1 MALRILCYHQIDP
14 AVASDFS
21 AQLDY
26 FKRSGYQFVS
36 LTEGLANFDQKCLT
50 VSFDDGDATLCE
62 VAQPIID
69 SMGIK
74 GIVYLNT
81 DYVIQG
87 SIYKAKRFIKAT
99 SWDKLGHWLAAGHEI
114 GSHTHSHIDM
124 VTSPPEL
131 ALEELELSRTIV
143 KQELGIEL
151 KHFAYPW
158 GLHDA
163 YTRQLFADNGTWATA
178 ATTDRGF
185 NTVDTDHLC
194 LKRDLVYPDFSLD
207 EMRLKMSLG
216 DIDLV

>member
-1 MALRILCYHQIDP
+1 MALRILCYHQIEP
-14 AVASDFS
+14 AVASGFS

-26 FKRSGYQFVS
+26 FKRLGYQFVS
-36 LTEGLANFDQKCLT
+36 LTEGLANFDQKCVT

-62 VAQPIID
+62 VAQPVID
-69 SMGIK
+69 SLGIK
-74 GIVYLNT
+74 GMVYLNT
-81 DYVIQG
+81 DYVLQG

-99 SWDKLGHWLAAGHEI
+99 TWDKLGHWLEAGHEI

-143 KQELGIEL
+143 KQELGVEL

-158 GLHDA
+158 GLHDVN
-163 YTRQLFADNGTWATA
+163 TRQLFVDNGTWATA

-185 NTVDTDHLC
+185 NTEDTDHLC

-207 EMRLKMSLG
+207 EMRLKMSL
-216 DIDLV
+216 DEIDFV